1 MSATTIVPAASQ
13 DPYWWR
19 AAPRQPAAA
28 RSVPKG
34 ADVVIVGS
42 GFTGTV
48 AALNLA
54 RAGRHVLVLDR
65 GEPGVGASTRNAGYV
80 GRTLKHS
87 FGAILESEGL
97 ARAVQVYREM
107 RQAFDCVLETVEAEG
122 IDCRLKHQGR
132 FVMAVT
138 PSQHDA
144 IARELTLRKTHL
156 GEDFAMIGKSEQG
169 AEIDSERY
177 CGGAIIPDHAGLH
190 PGLYHQ
196 GLLERARSAGA
207 DIRGQTGVTGIAGD
221 AGRFEVSTPHGA
233 VLARDVLIATN
244 GYTGGVMPYLDRRVI
259 PFDGYMIATEPLP
272 DELAAKLLPGGRTCI
287 DWNFNV
293 DFVRRAP
300 DDPRRI
306 LFGGLTGA
314 RADLPTMA
322 ERLKVRLTRIF
333 PVLKEV
339 RIDNVWTGRCAGTF
353 DMYPHLG
360 SHQGVHYA
368 LGYCF
373 AGIPMGTWFGIKAA
387 HRILRRNDPPSVF
400 ADRPFPTH
408 PLYTGNPWWIRL
420 VLAWLARKD
429 A

>member
-1 MSATTIVPAASQ
+1 MMTASNGAPASL

-19 AAPRQPAAA
+19 AAPRQAEPE
-28 RSVPKG
+28 RPLPKG

-48 AALNLA
+48 AALHLA

-87 FGAILESEGL
+87 FAEIMESEGL
-97 ARAVQVYREM
+97 ERAVTVYREM
-107 RQAFDCVLETVEAEG
+107 QQAFDCVLETVETEG
-122 IDCRLKHQGR
+122 IDCRLRRQGR
-132 FVMAVT
+132 FMMAVT
-138 PSQHDA
+138 PAQYEGM
-144 IARELTLRKTHL
+144 ARELELRKAHL
-156 GEDFAMIGKSEQG
+156 GDDFAMIGRDGQG
-169 AEIDSERY
+169 AEISSARY
-177 CGGAIIPDHAGLH
+177 CGGAVIPDLAGLH

-207 DIRGQTGVTGIAGD
+207 DIRGQTPVTAVSGD
-221 AGRFEVSTPHGA
+221 SGRFEVTTKHGT
-233 VLARDVLIATN
+233 VLAREVLMATN

-259 PFDGYMIATEPLP
+259 PFDAYMIATEPLA
-272 DELAAKLLPGGRTCI
+272 DDKVAALLPGGRTFV

-300 DDPRRI
+300 DDPQRI
-306 LFGGLTGA
+306 LFGGMTGA
-314 RADLPTMA
+314 RGDLPTMA
-322 ERLKVRLTRIF
+322 GRLKARLTRIF
-333 PVLKEV
+333 PALADV

-360 SHQGVHYA
+360 SHQGIHYA

-373 AGIPMGTWFGIKAA
+373 AGVPMGTWFGIKAA

-408 PLYTGNPWWIRL
+408 PLYGGNPWWVPL
-420 VLAWLARKD
+420 VLSWLSRKD

>member
-1 MSATTIVPAASQ
+1 MSATTTAPAASQ

-19 AAPRQPAAA
+19 AAPRQPTESRA
-28 RSVPKG
+28 VPKG

-87 FGAILESEGL
+87 FGDILESEGL

-107 RQAFDCVLETVEAEG
+107 RQAFDCVFETVEAEG
-122 IDCRLKHQGR
+122 IDCRLKRQGR

-138 PSQHDA
+138 PSQHEA
-144 IARELTLRKTHL
+144 IARELSLRKTHL
-156 GEDFAMIGKSEQG
+156 GEDFAMLGKSEQG

-190 PGLYHQ
+190 PGLYPQ

-207 DIRGQTGVTGIAGD
+207 DIRGQTAVTGIAGD
-221 AGRFEVSTPHGA
+221 AGRFEVRTPHGT

-259 PFDGYMIATEPLP
+259 PFDAYMIATEPLP
-272 DELAAKLLPGGRTCI
+272 DELAAKLLPG
-287 DWNFNV
+287 
-293 DFVRRAP
+293 
-300 DDPRRI
+300 
-306 LFGGLTGA
+306 
-314 RADLPTMA
+314 
-322 ERLKVRLTRIF
+322 
-333 PVLKEV
+333 
-339 RIDNVWTGRCAGTF
+339 
-353 DMYPHLG
+353 
-360 SHQGVHYA
+360 
-368 LGYCF
+368 
-373 AGIPMGTWFGIKAA
+373 
-387 HRILRRNDPPSVF
+387 
-400 ADRPFPTH
+400 
-408 PLYTGNPWWIRL
+408 
-420 VLAWLARKD
+420 
-429 A
+429 